1 MAELS
6 QIERKAKEALEK
18 QQKVRIMIPSS
29 EKERDAVQVGVNGYV
44 FNIPRDVEVEVP
56 EAVIE
61 VLNNAKITSYT
72 LKPRTEGEGNEM
84 VAQDVRRI
92 PYQTVSAPPPDTSI
106 RGEAEGRKRVA

>member
-44 FNIPRDVEVEVP
+44 FNIPRDIEVEVP

-84 VAQDVRRI
+84 VAQEVRRI
-92 PYQTVSAPPPDTSI
+92 PYQTVSAKKP
-106 RGEAEGRKRVA
+106 EGR